1 MEDIAQLR
9 QELAESK
16 SMLEAHEN
24 LIKTLNEDKEGLET
38 KRTDLETR
46 LTTLE
51 MEYEELLDKTIAEE
65 EEAFNRNTDIAET
78 ISELKVR
85 SEKYDIAAI
94 YIAHTFVGP
103 MDVIS
108 HAHRFSTLFCVP
120 PLGQA

>member
-1 MEDIAQLR
+1 MTMEDIAQLR

-85 SEKYDIAAI
+85 SEN
-94 YIAHTFVGP
+94 
-103 MDVIS
+103 VIS
-108 HAHRFSTLFCVP
+108 QPYTSRTL
-120 PLGQA
+120 LGH

>member
-1 MEDIAQLR
+1 MTMEDIAQLR

-78 ISELKVR
+78 ISELKVK
-85 SEKYDIAAI
+85 SEN
-94 YIAHTFVGP
+94 
-103 MDVIS
+103 VIS
-108 HAHRFSTLFCVP
+108 QPYTARTL
-120 PLGQA
+120 LGH

>member
-1 MEDIAQLR
+1 MTMEDIAQLR

-24 LIKTLNEDKEGLET
+24 LIKTLNEDKEGLEN
-38 KRTDLETR
+38 KRSDLETR

-78 ISELKVR
+78 ISELKVGY
-85 SEKYDIAAI
+85 KI
-94 YIAHTFVGP
+94 
-103 MDVIS
+103 
-108 HAHRFSTLFCVP
+108 
-120 PLGQA
+120 